1 MADKK
6 ISALTAATTPLAGTE
21 VLPIVQSGTT
31 VKVSAADITAGRAV
45 SASSIT
51 LGTAL
56 AVSSGG
62 TGVTSSTGSVAVV
75 LSTSPTLV
83 TPTLGAA
90 SATSVANGLGAVG
103 TPSYT
108 FTGDT
113 NTGMWSPA
121 ADTIAFS
128 EGGTEA
134 MRIDSSG
141 NVGIGTSS
149 PDANA
154 KLDVAGT
161 VRSGT
166 SGSDPGTGAAFYF
179 VGSGS
184 FQTVIGGAAFA
195 VNTGANNARTE
206 RMRIDSS
213 GAVGIGTSSPG
224 AKLDV
229 SSSGLNIV
237 ASRSATGFAAF
248 QRFAPSGQPV
258 YDFYNVNGVEA
269 ARITVTDANIM
280 TFSTGSTAAERMRI
294 TNAGNVGIG
303 TSSFGTSAATVI
315 GIANGTAPTTSPAS
329 MGQLYVEA
337 GALKYRGSSG
347 TVTTIANA

>member
-134 MRIDSSG
+134 MRINSSGNVGIGTNSPAERLTVNSASSEFAIQWTGPGNEWVLGSATTRSYIRNKTASVETLTILNAG

-149 PDANA
+149 PA
-154 KLDVAGT
+154 T
-161 VRSGT
+161 
-166 SGSDPGTGAAFYF
+166 
-179 VGSGS
+179 
-184 FQTVIGGAAFA
+184 
-195 VNTGANNARTE
+195 
-206 RMRIDSS
+206 
-213 GAVGIGTSSPG
+213 
-224 AKLDV
+224 KLDV
-229 SSSGLNIV
+229 SSSTLNIV
-237 ASRSATGFAAF
+237 VSRSTGGYAAF
-248 QRFAPSGQPV
+248 QRIAPAGSLA
-258 YDFYNVNGVEA
+258 YDFYTINGVEA
-269 ARITVTDANIM
+269 ARITVTDANTM
-280 TFSTGSTAAERMRI
+280 AFATGSAAAERMRI
-294 TNAGNVGIG
+294 DSSGNVGIG
-303 TSSFGTSAATVI
+303 TTTFGTSAVKVI
-315 GIANGTAPTTSPAS
+315 GIANGTAPTTSPAG

>member
-134 MRIDSSG
+134 MRINSSG
-141 NVGIGTSS
+141 NVGIGSNSPAERLTVNSASS
-149 PDANA
+149 EFAIQWTGPGNEWVLGSAANRGYIRNKTA
-154 KLDVAGT
+154 SVETLTILNAG
-161 VRSGT
+161 
-166 SGSDPGTGAAFYF
+166 
-179 VGSGS
+179 
-184 FQTVIGGAAFA
+184 
-195 VNTGANNARTE
+195 N
-206 RMRIDSS
+206 
-213 GAVGIGTSSPG
+213 VGIGTSTPG
-224 AKLDV
+224 SKLDV
-229 SSSGLNIV
+229 TSSGLNIV
-237 ASRSATGFAAF
+237 VSRSATSFAAF
-248 QRFAPSGQPV
+248 QRFAPSGQEL
-258 YDFYNVNGVEA
+258 YDFYNINGVEV
-269 ARITVTDANIM
+269 ARITADGNNRLS
-280 TFSTGSTAAERMRI
+280 FSTGSAAAERMRI
-294 TNAGNVGIG
+294 DSSGNVGIG
-303 TSSFGTSAATVI
+303 TTTFGTSAVKVI
-315 GIANGTAPTTSPAS
+315 GIANGTAPTTSPAG